1 MPRTKRAG
9 ASGPE
14 DDLVNFELSPSSRF
28 RMVMP
33 TPDSSM
39 INYTNQ
45 NQPTKPHES
54 FRLRAQ
60 APYELEQNKE
70 NMRTNDAAPPSEPP
84 SEKRV
89 DASLHKI
96 DEAYKFH
103 EHFVQQ
109 MVRQGVPQNSE
120 LI

>member
-1 MPRTKRAG
+1 MQRAKRTG

-14 DDLVNFELSPSSRF
+14 DDLVNFELSPLSRF

-45 NQPTKPHES
+45 NNPTKPHES

-60 APYELEQNKE
+60 PQYELEQNKE
-70 NMRTNDAAPPSEPP
+70 NMHANEVAPPTEPP
-84 SEKRV
+84 SDKRV

-96 DEAYKFH
+96 DEARKFH

-109 MVRQGVPQNSE
+109 MMRQGVP
-120 LI
+120 